1 MSDSHYAFD
10 RTGGRA
16 GGYRLGAAH
25 EALDRAMILLVAER
39 DTMTQMLETGTD
51 GSQDAHFVEHLTA
64 YGFGTAAEA
73 HQAYSEL
80 NSVVGKLTNNASQTV
95 VYDAI
100 KQFLARLR
108 S

>member
-1 MSDSHYAFD
+1 MSDNHYAFD

-16 GGYRLGAAH
+16 GGYRLGVAH
-25 EALDRAMILLVAER
+25 ESLDRAMVLLVAEK
-39 DTMTQMLETGTD
+39 DAMTQMLEVGTD
-51 GSQDAHFVEHLTA
+51 GSLDAHFVAHLAA
-64 YGFGTAAEA
+64 YGFATATDARL
-73 HQAYSEL
+73 AYSEL
-80 NSVVGKLTNNASQTV
+80 SSVVGKLTNNASQTV